1 MIRRTNSIASAPAVP
16 FLVLFSFLNA
26 GAQLRIVVA
35 GDVHKAGEPITVKLM
50 NDGKKPIVF
59 CRSFCGSLVVD
70 TKWGV
75 PAFDVM
81 RGRSKSSL
89 LWGCDVGWIDVP
101 DALGPGESAQFQL
114 KLAAPGKYRLLL
126 KYVVGEQP
134 DSVFHKKCEELEI
147 WKKAKLARSRPFV
160 VNGDG

>member
-1 MIRRTNSIASAPAVP
+1 MIRRTNRIVSASA
-16 FLVLFSFLNA
+16 VLSLLLLFCLNT
-26 GAQLRIVVA
+26 GAQLRIVFA
-35 GDVHKAGEPITVKLM
+35 GDISKAGEPITVKLT
-50 NDGKKPIVF
+50 NNGKKPIVF

-75 PAFDVM
+75 PAFDVR

-101 DALGPGESAQFQL
+101 DALGPGESAQFHL

-126 KYVVGEQP
+126 KYVVGEQS
-134 DSVFHKKCEELEI
+134 DSVFHKKCEELDI
-147 WKKAKLARSRPFV
+147 WKKAKLGRSRPFV
-160 VNGDG
+160 VNGEG